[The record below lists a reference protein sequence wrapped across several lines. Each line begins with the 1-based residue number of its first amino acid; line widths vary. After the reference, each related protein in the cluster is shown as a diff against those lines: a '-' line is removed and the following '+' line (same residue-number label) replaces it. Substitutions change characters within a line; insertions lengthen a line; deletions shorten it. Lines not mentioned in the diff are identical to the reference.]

1 MRNSKPVTDAEGT
14 IQFAYDLQPL
24 QASIA
29 GEDLLRPLF
38 AWRTIL
44 RRLQL
49 IGQTPERYGGLGY
62 GNLSFRDPDHGQE
75 FVITASQTSGA
86 ADFSAEDLTRIQSCH
101 LERFWVDARGNQP
114 PSSETLTHAM
124 LYAADARL
132 QWVFHAHCPEIWQ
145 RTDYLGLPA
154 TEADVGYGSQ
164 AMVSAVADL
173 LQVHQSRPLV
183 FTTLGH
189 ADGVFSCGTTAR
201 DAGGLLVSYLARA
214 LA

>member
-1 MRNSKPVTDAEGT
+1 MTEAEGT

-24 QASIA
+24 QAPIA
-29 GEDLLRPLF
+29 GADLLRPLL

-49 IGQTPERYGGLGY
+49 IGQTPDRYGGLGF
-62 GNLSFRDPDHGQE
+62 GNLSFRDPDHPQE
-75 FVITASQTSGA
+75 FIITASQTSGS
-86 ADFSAEDLTRIQSCH
+86 ADFSADDLTRIQSCH
-101 LERFWVDARGNQP
+101 LERFRVTALGSHP

-132 QWVFHAHCPEIWQ
+132 HWVFHVHCPEIWH
-145 RTDYLGLPA
+145 RTEPLGLPV
-154 TEADVGYGSQ
+154 TEADVGYGSP
-164 AMVSAVADL
+164 AMVSALAEL
-173 LQVHQSRPLV
+173 LAAQQSRPLV

-189 ADGVFSCGTTAR
+189 ADGVFSCGTTAP
-201 DAGGLLVSYLARA
+201 DTGGLLVATLARA